1 MKTKQIEV
9 LDLTDYTNKE
19 IYSIKEGYGIWC
31 SGCLGGS
38 WEDEEFYELNNKNT
52 DYLYF
57 KEIFGDTD
65 LFGDVETEGSDYP
78 PLIRILHNTFYLDEI
93 HFVGRNNNQ

>member
-1 MKTKQIEV
+1 METKQIENMKTKQIEV
-9 LDLTDYTNKE
+9 LDLTNYTNKE
-19 IYSIKEGYGIWC
+19 INSIKEGYEIWC

-57 KEIFGDTD
+57 EEVFGNTD
-65 LFGDVETEGSDYP
+65 LFGGVDILRSDYP
-78 PLIRILHNTFYLDEI
+78 PLIETLHNTFKY
-93 HFVGRNNNQ
+93 GY